1 MPAELLGIADTAASS
16 ADQVVAAGSSL
27 TVALKDAAGP
37 DVGGDATVWV
47 ELKDDAGQ
55 YFTVDTLS
63 WQKPAIVISGPGTYR
78 VRRKAG
84 VACGV
89 FSG

>member
-1 MPAELLGIADTAASS
+1 MPAELLAIGTNEFSS
-16 ADQVVAAGSSL
+16 ADQVVAAGGTL

-37 DVGGDATVWV
+37 EVDGSPIVLIQ
-47 ELKDDAGQ
+47 LKDNAGQ

-63 WQKPAIVISGPGTYR
+63 WQKRAVVIVAPGTYR
-78 VRRKAG
+78 FTRQAG
-84 VACGV
+84 SSCGV